1 MLRLQRRKLL
11 VRDGLTGTLVRIG
24 GEVTV
29 HRLELSFITSDN
41 ERVRPLIDGSVQ
53 PEGIRLIPTL
63 SDPSETF
70 WRQLKFG
77 EFEVSEMSLSSYLIS
92 RARGDDMVAIPAFP
106 ARRFMHTQWSVH
118 DSSGVETPADLV
130 GKRLGVQEYQQTAS
144 LWTRGILEH
153 DFGVSQYSVD
163 WYMERTDELSH
174 GGATG
179 FRAPD
184 GITLH
189 RVPEDRSLASMLVNH
204 DIDAAPVHRA
214 FQRGAN
220 IIDRSTRIRAESG
233 DWSKVR
239 PLFPDEVAE
248 GTRFF
253 GAHGFIPANHCYV
266 VRGDVYR
273 KHPWVA
279 FNLYAA
285 FLEAK
290 QVAQEQL
297 SDRVPSGL
305 VFGKAYLRQ
314 TRRVFG
320 EDPFPYGVAANR
332 KMLETLISYSVEQG
346 LTSDK
351 IPVEDLFA
359 PTTVGF

>member
-1 MLRLQRRKLL
+1 MAGIFDRI
-11 VRDGLTGTLVRIG
+11 DGEATM
-24 GEVTV
+24 

-77 EFEVSEMSLSSYLIS
+77 EFEISEMSLSSFLIA

-118 DSSGVETPADLV
+118 ESSGVQTPADLV

-144 LWTRGILEH
+144 LWTRGIFEH

-163 WYMERTDELSH
+163 WYMERSDELSH
-174 GGATG
+174 GGPTG
-179 FRAPD
+179 FQAPE

-189 RVPEDRSLASMLVNH
+189 RVPEDRSLATMLVNNE
-204 DIDAAPVHRA
+204 IDAAPVHRA
-214 FQRGAN
+214 FQRGTN
-220 IIDRSTRIRAESG
+220 MIDRSTRMRAEGS
-233 DWSKVR
+233 DWSKVH

-253 GAHGFIPANHCYV
+253 RAHGFIPANHCYV

-285 FLEAK
+285 FLKAK
-290 QVAQEQL
+290 QVAQEEL
-297 SDRVPSGL
+297 ADRVPSGL

-314 TRRVFG
+314 TRRIFG
-320 EDPFPYGVAANR
+320 DDPFPYGVAANR
-332 KMLETLISYSVEQG
+332 PMLETLISYSVEQG
-346 LTSDK
+346 LTPEK
-351 IPVEDLFA
+351 TAVEDLFA
-359 PTTVGF
+359 PATVSF